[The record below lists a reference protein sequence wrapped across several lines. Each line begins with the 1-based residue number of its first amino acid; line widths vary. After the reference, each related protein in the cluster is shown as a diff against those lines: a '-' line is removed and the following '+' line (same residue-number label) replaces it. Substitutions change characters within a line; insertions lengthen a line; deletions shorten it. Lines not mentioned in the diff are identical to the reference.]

1 MGEALAGGAGI
12 GGAWGEDAEPGVGG
26 GKGVGSRLRLELQMA
41 EKRKADGPV
50 HGGHR
55 LWPSPG
61 SQHGAEPAETM
72 GETAGPTVP
81 PCPPGEPETPT

>member
-41 EKRKADGPV
+41 GKEESGWTGAR
-50 HGGHR
+50 
-55 LWPSPG
+55 WPQALAVPR
-61 SQHGAEPAETM
+61 EPAR
-72 GETAGPTVP
+72 G
-81 PCPPGEPETPT
+81 